1 MTLQGWRLLTIV
13 FAGIAVL
20 IVLFLLLAH
29 LLKNNYRYNCRE
41 DKLLKKEKLKG
52 SRYLVYEVLGRSAYY
67 IDKYVL
73 KEKGKNLELICD
85 YVSDSYNFISYY
97 VLLFNKRGKLMKIM
111 EVTENNT
118 ATCSKSIKLPH
129 KCEKINIVVNHVNEE
144 DLGVKLKAD
153 VPLGKIKVF
162 AIFESIALFLFL
174 FALRHV
180 LIEILCFNAQLL
192 FLMSDYNL
200 ISIVIIAIFAV
211 INLLLM
217 TGNLK
222 KTYGY
227 KKVKA
232 KKSRR

>member
-13 FAGIAVL
+13 FVGIAIL

-73 KEKGKNLELICD
+73 KEKGKSMELICD
-85 YVSDSYNFISYY
+85 YVNSFNFISYY

-111 EVTENNT
+111 KISENDT
-118 ATCSKSIKLPH
+118 ATCSKSIKLPR
-129 KCEKINIVVNHVNEE
+129 KCEKINIVVNHVNED

-153 VPLGKIKVF
+153 VPLVKIKVF
-162 AIFESIALFLFL
+162 AIFETIALFLFL

-180 LIEILCFNAQLL
+180 LIEILCFNSQLL
-192 FLMSDYNL
+192 FLMSNYNL
-200 ISIVIIAIFAV
+200 ISIVIIAIFSLL
-211 INLLLM
+211 NLLLM
-217 TGNLK
+217 NGNLK

-232 KKSRR
+232 KKTRR

>member
-13 FAGIAVL
+13 FVGIAIL
-20 IVLFLLLAH
+20 IVLILLLAH

-41 DKLLKKEKLKG
+41 DKLIKKEKLKG
-52 SRYLVYEVLGRSAYY
+52 SRYAVYEVLGRSAYY

-73 KEKGKNLELICD
+73 KEKGKSLELICD
-85 YVSDSYNFISYY
+85 YVNNYNFISYY

-153 VPLGKIKVF
+153 VPLAKIKVF

-180 LIEILCFNAQLL
+180 LIEILCFNSQLL

-200 ISIVIIAIFAV
+200 ISIVIIVVFAV

-217 TGNLK
+217 NGNLK

-227 KKVKA
+227 KKVKT
-232 KKSRR
+232 KKTRR